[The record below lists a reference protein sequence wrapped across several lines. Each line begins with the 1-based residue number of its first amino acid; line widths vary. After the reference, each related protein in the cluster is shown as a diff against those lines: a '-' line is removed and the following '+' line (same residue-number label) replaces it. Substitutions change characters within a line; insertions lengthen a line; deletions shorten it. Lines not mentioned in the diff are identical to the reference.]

1 MEIRKLNTLR
11 GIAAFIVLVTHFSD
25 TTNWL
30 GGVLGGRAGQYGVML
45 FFMLSGFLMSYLYM
59 KREFNK
65 YNIKKYALARVG
77 RVLPLYF
84 LLVILSYLFQVT
96 NIEGLYDV
104 YSLKMLV
111 SHFLFIE
118 GQDILWTIAPEIQ
131 FYLIFL
137 VLWYIV
143 TWRQGYLYVLIAATL
158 ALLYFTNF
166 PRPNGFVY
174 GFPYDFHLFR
184 SIPYFLLG
192 LILGKH
198 YESLTIPG
206 YLKSGW
212 FVLPLLLVPLMYPE
226 FTPVKTGAHYRMW
239 LYFGPLMIVSL
250 VFFSIVFLVPNKN
263 IIFPIKSAT
272 L

>member
-1 MEIRKLNTLR
+1 
-11 GIAAFIVLVTHFSD
+11 
-25 TTNWL
+25 
-30 GGVLGGRAGQYGVML
+30 
-45 FFMLSGFLMSYLYM
+45 
-59 KREFNK
+59 
-65 YNIKKYALARVG
+65 
-77 RVLPLYF
+77 LPLYF
-84 LLVILSYLFQVT
+84 LLVILSYLFQAI

-104 YSLKMLV
+104 YSLKMLA

-137 VLWYIV
+137 ILWYIV
-143 TWRQGYLYVLIAATL
+143 TWRQGYLYVLIAAAL
-158 ALLYFTNF
+158 VLLYFTNF

-226 FTPVKTGAHYRMW
+226 FTPVKTGADFRMW

-250 VFFSIVFLVPNKN
+250 AFFSTVFLVPNNNVILENKIGDFIGKISYSLYLLHIPILFYVN
-263 IIFPIKSAT
+263 KLNLLIEFKLLLFIFSSIAVAYVSYRFFELPASRFVRKWAPSKD
-272 L
+272 